1 MGGFIRLGFML
12 HPIMA
17 DSRQQMAHKKIEV
30 DREQDKLSFLQPVV
44 LVISTVPL
52 DGHCPFYV

>member
-1 MGGFIRLGFML
+1 ML
-12 HPIMA
+12 YPIMA

-30 DREQDKLSFLQPVV
+30 DREQAKLSFLQPVV
-44 LVISTVPL
+44 LAISTVLL